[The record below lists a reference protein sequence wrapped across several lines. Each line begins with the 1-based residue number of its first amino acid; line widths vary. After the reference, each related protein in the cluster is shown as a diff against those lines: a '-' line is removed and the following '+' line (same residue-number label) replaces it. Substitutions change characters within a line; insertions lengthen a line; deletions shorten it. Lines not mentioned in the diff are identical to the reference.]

1 MSTPNSDPAGF
12 KGPQKSFFRF
22 FISEILL
29 WFGAFLLIGL
39 FSHAE
44 AATAAQVA
52 LNDSIKEVSTTPTAG
67 LLKPHKAFILRK
79 ILKAN
84 ETGALL
90 EFEVALKMRNFTE
103 LQTRLAHGEHIPPE
117 EMASRYDPSYAD
129 YEKISAWLS
138 GQGFEITR
146 QDKNHLAI
154 FARGKVSKIQN
165 VMQVSFARVSYEG
178 NEYTS
183 AITAPNVPATLSP
196 LLVGINGLQPHLR
209 MRKHFVLKPSSLYD
223 TNPPYLP
230 SQIAQAYNASGLYA
244 SNITGSGQTI
254 AIVID
259 TFPAV
264 SDLTSFWQ
272 TYSVPQT
279 INNISFIQVISGTL
293 PSPSGEETLDTEWS
307 SSVAP
312 GVKVRVYATQS
323 LEFSNIDQAYQE
335 IYNDATTHPEL
346 GLNQMSMSFGIGE
359 TYEAT
364 SQLQTDTQ
372 LFAQLASA
380 GLSIFVSSGDG
391 GATPDTSG
399 HAGGGPLQAESP
411 ACDPNV
417 TGVGGTS
424 LALASNGS
432 AGSEVVWNNYTGAS
446 GGGVSQYF
454 ARPSWQT
461 GSGLPAGTT
470 RAVPD
475 VALTADPFYGAV
487 VILDGAQTA
496 YGGTSWSSPTW
507 AGFCALLN
515 QTRAN
520 VGLRSLGLLGPD
532 LYPFL
537 GTSNFRDITSGNNAF
552 DGGTGYNAGPGYDL
566 ATGIGVPNVQTLAQT
581 LLSPSGS
588 PVFTNG
594 PPTPIAG
601 LNIAYSF
608 SLTTAGR
615 PAATFSLL
623 SGSLPPG
630 LTLSPTGVISGTP
643 SQLGSFTATIDAGN
657 GIAPD
662 ATRTVAITVQSPAA
676 PVFTSGAPTTP
687 AMVGSAYSF
696 TYAATGAPSPIF
708 SLNSGNLPPGLYLS
722 SSGLLSGL
730 PTLAGVYTGSV
741 LATNGVGS
749 GVTQTFSLTVQ
760 QMPQITNG
768 PPISTTT
775 LNTPYYFAY
784 SSTGFPTPTFS
795 VSAGSLPPGLTLSP
809 GGVISGT
816 TTQIGTFTGT
826 VTAGNGINPNASQP
840 FSITV
845 VPLSAPTFA
854 AAPLTVIIIVNTPL
868 SFTYRVNGNPSPS
881 FNLTSGALP
890 PGMSLSTSGVLSG
903 TPGQLGI
910 YTGAITASNGI
921 SPNATQN
928 FSITVLPNLVRQY
941 AVLHN
946 FGDGS
951 VPNDGNIPIG
961 SLIQGTDGNF
971 YGTTLAT
978 GSATDGIAYKITP
991 QGAETVLHSFSD
1003 SSVPDVGRGS
1013 YAPLVQGTDGN
1024 FYGTT
1029 CYGGDSG
1036 GGVFKM
1042 TPQGVVSL
1050 LHLFGDGTVSNDG
1063 ISPLAPLIQATD
1075 GNFYG
1080 TTDFGGSAGEGTI
1093 FRITPL
1099 GVVTTLHSFGDGS
1112 VASDGTY
1119 PWCALVQAKDGNF
1132 YGTTPQGGSANE
1144 GVVFK
1149 MTPLGVVTTLH
1160 SFGDGSI
1167 PSDGTYPEGG
1177 LVQGVDG
1184 NLYGTTEE
1192 GGTTIY
1198 YGTAFKITTQ
1208 GALTILHNFWDGS
1221 VGDDGYAPNAGLIQ
1235 AADGNF
1241 YGTTSDGGNA
1251 TNNGTVFRMTPQGTV
1266 TVLYTF
1272 GSVQHDG
1279 ANPYTAVVQGSD
1291 GAFYGTTYFGGTA
1304 GASVGGNGTV
1314 FRLSL
1319 VSPPTFTSQ
1328 ASATFTAGQAN
1339 SFTVTATG
1347 TPLFSATGL
1356 PTWATLNSTT
1366 GVLSG
1371 NPPNSTGLPYPITLT
1386 ASNGISPDATQSFSI
1401 VVQEAPAIV
1410 NAPLSALTG
1419 INTSFNFSYQTTGF
1433 PAPTFSLMSGQ
1444 LPPGIVLSSAGVFS
1458 GAPTQTGIYPGS
1470 VRATNGVGNAAT
1482 QNFTI
1487 TVDQTP
1493 AITNK
1498 PLSAMVTAGG
1508 PYSFSFLASGYP
1520 APTFS
1525 LTSGSLPPGLTLS
1538 PTGAL
1543 SGTPT
1548 TPGVYVGQVTASNN
1562 FGSAAPQGFT
1572 LTITSPVADD
1582 SPTMP
1587 WWGLAILAVLLFFVA
1602 TRPTRLVR

>member
-1 MSTPNSDPAGF
+1 MSTSKSDRAGLHRI
-12 KGPQKSFFRF
+12 GRGFFPS
-22 FISEILL
+22 ISEMRSWVGVFLCLGLL
-29 WFGAFLLIGL
+29 P
-39 FSHAE
+39 HAE
-44 AATAAQVA
+44 GAVPAQVP
-52 LNDSIKEVSTTPTAG
+52 LNDSIREVSATAP
-67 LLKPHKAFILRK
+67 LPPRETRRPFVIRK
-79 ILKAN
+79 TLKAA
-84 ETGALL
+84 ETGATL
-90 EFEVALKMRNFTE
+90 EFEVALKMRNFPE
-103 LQTRLAHGEHIPPE
+103 LQARLARGEHIPPQ

-138 GQGFEITR
+138 GRGFEITR
-146 QDKNHLAI
+146 QDKNHLAV
-154 FARGKVSKIQN
+154 FARGKIGQIQN
-165 VMQVSFARVSYEG
+165 ALQVSFARVGYEG
-178 NEYTS
+178 SEYTS

-209 MRKHFVLKPSSLYD
+209 MRKHFVLKPNSLYG
-223 TNPPYLP
+223 TYPPYLP
-230 SQIAQAYNASGLYA
+230 GQIAQAYNATGLYT
-244 SNITGSGQTI
+244 SNVNGSGQSI

-259 TFPAV
+259 TFPAA

-272 TYSVPQT
+272 TYGVPQS

-359 TYEAT
+359 TYEAP

-372 LFAQLASA
+372 LFAELASA
-380 GLSIFVSSGDG
+380 GMTIFVSSGDG

-424 LALASNGS
+424 LTLASDGS

-446 GGGVSQYF
+446 GGGISQYF

-461 GSGLPAGTT
+461 GSGLPAGTM

-475 VALTADPFYGAV
+475 VALTADPFNGAV
-487 VILDGAQTA
+487 VILGGAQEA

-520 VGLRSLGLLGPD
+520 AGLPSLGLLGPD

-537 GTSNFRDITSGNNAF
+537 GTGNFRDITAGTNAF
-552 DGGTGYNAGPGYDL
+552 GGIGYNAGPGYDL

-581 LLSPSGS
+581 LLSPSGA
-588 PVFTNG
+588 PVLTSG
-594 PPTPIAG
+594 PPPPIAG
-601 LNIAYSF
+601 LNIGYSF
-608 SLTTAGR
+608 LLTTAGR

-623 SGSLPPG
+623 SGNLPPG
-630 LTLSPTGVISGTP
+630 LTLGSTGLISGTP
-643 SQLGSFTATIDAGN
+643 SQLGSFTATVDAGN

-662 ATRTVAITVQSPAA
+662 ATRTVSITVQSPAA
-676 PVFTSGAPTTP
+676 PVFANGPPPTP
-687 AMVGSAYSF
+687 AMAGSAYRF
-696 TYAATGAPSPIF
+696 TYAATGAPSPTF
-708 SLNSGNLPPGLYLS
+708 SLSTGNLPPGLSLG
-722 SSGLLSGL
+722 SSGLLAGL
-730 PTLAGVYTGSV
+730 PTQAGVYTGSV
-741 LATNGVGS
+741 LAGNGIGP
-749 GVTQTFSLTVQ
+749 GVTQSFSLTIQ

-768 PPISTTT
+768 PPIATTT
-775 LNTPYYFAY
+775 VNTPYYFAY
-784 SSTGFPTPTFS
+784 SATGFPAPTFS
-795 VSAGSLPPGLTLSP
+795 VGTGSLPPGLTLSP

-816 TTQIGTFTGT
+816 TTQTGTFTGT
-826 VTAGNGINPNASQP
+826 VTAGNGINPSASQP
-840 FSITV
+840 FSISV

-868 SFTYRVNGNPSPS
+868 SFTYPVNGNPAPT
-881 FNLTSGALP
+881 FQLTSGALP
-890 PGMSLSTSGVLSG
+890 PGISLSTDGVFAG
-903 TPGQLGI
+903 APGQLGV

-928 FSITVLPNLVRQY
+928 FSVTVLPNLVQQY

-951 VPNDGNIPIG
+951 VPNDGNIPNG
-961 SLIQGTDGNF
+961 SLVQGADGNF
-971 YGTTLAT
+971 YGTTLAN
-978 GSATDGIAYKITP
+978 GSATDGIAYRITP
-991 QGAETVLHSFSD
+991 QGVETVLHSFSD
-1003 SSVPDVGRGS
+1003 SSVPNVGRGS
-1013 YAPLVQGTDGN
+1013 YAALVQGTDGN

-1042 TPQGVVSL
+1042 TPQGGVSL

-1063 ISPLAPLIQATD
+1063 VSPLAPLIQATD

-1099 GVVTTLHSFGDGS
+1099 GAVTILHSFGDGS

-1132 YGTTPQGGSANE
+1132 YGTTPQGGFANE

-1167 PSDGTYPEGG
+1167 PSDGTYPQGG
-1177 LVQGVDG
+1177 LVQGIDG

-1192 GGTTIY
+1192 GGIGL
-1198 YGTAFKITTQ
+1198 GTAFRITTQ
-1208 GALTILHNFWDGS
+1208 GALTLLHIFWDGS
-1221 VGDDGYAPNAGLIQ
+1221 VGEDGYAPNAGLIL
-1235 AADGNF
+1235 AGDGNF

-1266 TVLYTF
+1266 TVLHTF
-1272 GSVQHDG
+1272 GSGHDG

-1319 VSPPTFTSQ
+1319 VNPPTFTSL
-1328 ASATFTAGQAN
+1328 ASTTFTAGQAN

-1356 PTWATLNSTT
+1356 PAWATLNSVT

-1371 NPPNSTGLPYPITLT
+1371 NPPNSTGLPYPITIS

-1401 VVQEAPAIV
+1401 VVQQAPAIV
-1410 NAPLSALTG
+1410 SAPLSALAG
-1419 INTSFNFSYQTTGF
+1419 INAPFRFSYQTSGF
-1433 PAPTFSLMSGQ
+1433 PAPTFTLTSGP
-1444 LPPGIVLSSAGVFS
+1444 LPTGIVLSLDGVFF
-1458 GAPTQTGIYPGS
+1458 GTPLQTGVFPGT
-1470 VRATNGVGNAAT
+1470 VRATNGVGNAVT

-1487 TVDQTP
+1487 TVDQAP

-1498 PLSAMVTAGG
+1498 LLSTTIAAGG
-1508 PYSFSFLASGYP
+1508 VYRFSFLASGYP

-1538 PTGAL
+1538 PTGRAH
-1543 SGTPT
+1543 GN
-1548 TPGVYVGQVTASNN
+1548 SNH
-1562 FGSAAPQGFT
+1562 A
-1572 LTITSPVADD
+1572 
-1582 SPTMP
+1582 
-1587 WWGLAILAVLLFFVA
+1587 
-1602 TRPTRLVR
+1602 RRLRRHGHGRQ